1 MVVSGSARQFA
12 VRGKDRPHFGRC
24 WEGKQTAVPALGV
37 PESAL
42 RVRVGVV
49 GCGYWGPQLIRNFN
63 ELRTAELVAVAE
75 RRPDRLDYVQE
86 HYRQVAALS
95 DYQDLLRQDLE
106 AVVIA
111 TPIQTHYQL
120 TRAALLAG
128 KHVMVEKPLATSVQD
143 ALELQRM
150 AAERN
155 LVVMVG
161 HTFLYNPAVRELRRL
176 VASGELGQIYYLD
189 AARLNLGLFQ
199 REVDVIWDLA
209 PHDISILLYVLQRRI
224 KRVSAR
230 GSACVQAGVHDVA
243 YLELLFEC
251 DVRAQI
257 HVSWLDP
264 CKVRRLTIVG
274 DRKMAVYND
283 VSFTEKIRI
292 YNTGVEPPN
301 NDTFGEFQLS
311 YRYGEMTAPYI
322 PWQEPLRLQCEHFVS
337 CVQTGA
343 KPESDVDH
351 GIEVVAVLEAAARS
365 LAKAGTRVSLNGRP
379 SLNGSHPGPNG
390 SGSRRKPTRII
401 LPTA

>member
-1 MVVSGSARQFA
+1 M
-12 VRGKDRPHFGRC
+12 
-24 WEGKQTAVPALGV
+24 
-37 PESAL
+37 
-42 RVRVGVV
+42 RVGVV

-75 RRPDRLDYVQE
+75 RRPDRLDYVME
-86 HYRQVAALS
+86 HYRQVAALA
-95 DYQDLLRQDLE
+95 DFHELLRQDVE

-111 TPIQTHYQL
+111 TPIQSHYAL

-128 KHVMVEKPLATSVQD
+128 KHVLVEKPLATSVLE
-143 ALELQRM
+143 ALKLKRL

-155 LVVMVG
+155 LVLMVG

-176 VASGELGQIYYLD
+176 VASGELGEIYYLD
-189 AARLNLGLFQ
+189 AARLNLGQFQ

-209 PHDISILLYVLQRRI
+209 PHDISILLYVLQRRV
-224 KRVSAR
+224 KQVSAR
-230 GSACVQAGVHDVA
+230 GSACVQPGVHDVA
-243 YLELLFEC
+243 YLEMLFEG
-251 DVRAQI
+251 DTRAQI

-292 YNTGVEPPN
+292 YNTGVEPPITDN
-301 NDTFGEFQLS
+301 FGEFQLS

-337 CVQTGA
+337 CVQSGA
-343 KPESDVDH
+343 TPETDAAF
-351 GIEVVAVLEAAARS
+351 GTEVVAVLEAAARS
-365 LAKAGTRVSLNGRP
+365 LARGGARVSLNGRP
-379 SLNGSHPGPNG
+379 SLNGSHPEPNAW
-390 SGSRRKPTRII
+390 SSSAESPQMVQ
-401 LPTA
+401 PAAPF